1 MILAPATP
9 QLNVVYKS
17 ITLLAP
23 YPYNARTHS
32 KAQIRKIAESIRSFG
47 FTNPVLIDGEN
58 TIVAGHGRVDA
69 ARLLGIEQVPTI
81 LLDTLTKQQIRAYV
95 IADNRLALDAGWDP
109 SILRIELQNLVFENE
124 IDISLTGFEVG
135 EIDLIVNAQDPAC
148 DGADNI
154 PEEQPITVTQ
164 LGDLWQ
170 LAEHR
175 VLCGDARAE
184 SAFVTLM
191 GGLQASVI
199 FSDPPYN
206 VAIEGHASGNG
217 NIHHPEFAMACGEM
231 DEIEFTAF
239 LTSVLGNLARSSKK
253 GSVHYI
259 CMDWRHLRELLA
271 AGYKTYD
278 SLLNVCVWVKNT
290 GGMGSQ
296 PHQCMEISGRE
307 HPFPQRRGWKSPGH
321 APDRQTG
328 DTYR

>member
-47 FTNPVLIDGEN
+47 FTNPVLIDGDN

-95 IADNRLALDAGWDP
+95 IADNRLALDASWDP
-109 SILRIELQNLVFENE
+109 SILKIELQNLVFENE

-154 PEEQPITVTQ
+154 PEEQPITVTR

-170 LAEHR
+170 LGEHR

-184 SAFVTLM
+184 SALVTLM

-199 FSDPPYN
+199 FSDPPTMW
-206 VAIEGHASGNG
+206 
-217 NIHHPEFAMACGEM
+217 P
-231 DEIEFTAF
+231 
-239 LTSVLGNLARSSKK
+239 
-253 GSVHYI
+253 
-259 CMDWRHLRELLA
+259 
-271 AGYKTYD
+271 
-278 SLLNVCVWVKNT
+278 
-290 GGMGSQ
+290 
-296 PHQCMEISGRE
+296 
-307 HPFPQRRGWKSPGH
+307 
-321 APDRQTG
+321 
-328 DTYR
+328 